1 MKRINLLPQEERV
14 KASRERG
21 LIWAIL
27 ILVALVVVL
36 GLVYV
41 KYNSDVGTKQD
52 ELAAVQA
59 QTAEVQQQIAALSP
73 YAALQTQRTA
83 MTATAKGIYESSVP
97 FSILLQELSL
107 VIPENVRLQ
116 TLTATVPPAMLP
128 GAAAA
133 GGTTTGSTTSDVT
146 FTGQTEQ
153 HRDVAEFMT
162 RLGLIPQLMGI
173 TLASSTEAAATSSTT
188 TASSAPTATYTT
200 FTVTAQLRPYTTAPP
215 STTLSTGVTP

>member
-27 ILVALVVVL
+27 ILVAVVVVL

-41 KYNSDVGTKQD
+41 KYNSDVNAKQD
-52 ELAAVQA
+52 ELAGIQAETAVVEA
-59 QTAEVQQQIAALSP
+59 QIAELSP
-73 YAALQTQRTA
+73 YAALQTQRTS
-83 MTATAKGIYESSVP
+83 MTETAKGIYESSVP

-116 TLTATVPPAMLP
+116 TLTATVPPTMLP
-128 GAAAA
+128 GSPVA
-133 GGTTTGSTTSDVT
+133 GVAGAPASTDVT
-146 FTGQTEQ
+146 FTGQTEK

-173 TLASSTEAAATSSTT
+173 TLTTSTGTSTTTSTT
-188 TASSAPTATYTT
+188 TATSAPTVAYIQ

-215 STTLSTGVTP
+215 TTQLQGVTP

>member
-27 ILVALVVVL
+27 ILVAVVVAL

-41 KYNSDVGTKQD
+41 KYQTDVNAKQD
-52 ELAAVQA
+52 ELSAIQAETAQA
-59 QTAEVQQQIAALSP
+59 QARIAELSP
-73 YAALQTQRTA
+73 YAALQAQRTA
-83 MTATAKGIYESSVP
+83 MSETAKAIYQSSVP

-116 TLTATVPPAMLP
+116 QLQATVPQTMLP
-128 GAAAA
+128 GAATEDGAA
-133 GGTTTGSTTSDVT
+133 AASAADIT
-146 FTGQTEQ
+146 FTGQTEE

-162 RLGLIPQLMGI
+162 RLGLIPQLTGI
-173 TLASSTEAAATSSTT
+173 VLTNSTEQNPAATAEGGT
-188 TASSAPTATYTT
+188 SAPAYVQFTITT
-200 FTVTAQLRPYTTAPP
+200 RLRPYTTQPPTTQLQEVAP
-215 STTLSTGVTP
+215 

>member
-27 ILVALVVVL
+27 ILVAVVVVL

-41 KYNSDVGTKQD
+41 KYNSDVNAKQD
-52 ELAAVQA
+52 ELAGIQAETAVVQA
-59 QTAEVQQQIAALSP
+59 QIAALSP
-73 YAALQTQRTA
+73 YAALQEKRTA

-97 FSILLQELSL
+97 FSILLQEISL

-128 GAAAA
+128 GTAATEGVA
-133 GGTTTGSTTSDVT
+133 GASATTDVT
-146 FTGQTEQ
+146 FTGQTEA

-173 TLASSTEAAATSSTT
+173 TLTSSTDVSGTTTST
-188 TASSAPTATYTT
+188 TASSAPTVTFKQ
-200 FTVTAQLRPYTTAPP
+200 FTVTAQLRPYTTQPP
-215 STTLSTGVTP
+215 TTTLQTEVAP

>member
-27 ILVALVVVL
+27 ILVAVVVVL

-41 KYNSDVGTKQD
+41 KYNSDVNAKQD
-52 ELAAVQA
+52 ELAAIQAETAVVQA
-59 QTAEVQQQIAALSP
+59 QIAELSP
-73 YAALQTQRTA
+73 YAALQAQRTA
-83 MTATAKGIYESSVP
+83 MTETAEGIYQSSVP

-116 TLTATVPPAMLP
+116 TLTATVPTTMLP
-128 GAAAA
+128 GAAVAEAA
-133 GGTTTGSTTSDVT
+133 PAAASVDVT
-146 FTGQTEQ
+146 FTGQTEE

-162 RLGLIPQLMGI
+162 RLGLIPQLMDI
-173 TLASSTEAAATSSTT
+173 TLTASTDASSTSGGTT
-188 TASSAPTATYTT
+188 TSSSAPTVTFAQ
-200 FTVTAQLRPYTTAPP
+200 FTVTAQLRPYTTQPP
-215 STTLSTGVTP
+215 TTTLTEVAP